1 VKIVAAG
8 ALAVLAFATAA
19 APQGGDGDAGAR
31 AFTGCVACHA
41 LEPGRNTPAGPTLH
55 NVVGRPVAALAGF
68 NYSPALRRF
77 AARNP
82 RWTPL
87 LLDRFL
93 ADPEGLVPG
102 TEMGFVGLGDPVE
115 RRAVIAFL
123 RAPGA
128 LGD

>member
-1 VKIVAAG
+1 LREIVAA
-8 ALAVLAFATAA
+8 VAA
-19 APQGGDGDAGAR
+19 ALGLAALPAAGNGDQGAR
-31 AFTGCVACHA
+31 AFALCVACHA

-55 NVVGRPVAALAGF
+55 DLVGRRVASLPGF

-82 RWTPL
+82 RWTRA

-102 TEMGFVGLGDPVE
+102 TEMGFVGISDGAR
-115 RRAVIAFL
+115 RRALIAWL
-123 RAPGA
+123 AVPRRR
-128 LGD
+128 D